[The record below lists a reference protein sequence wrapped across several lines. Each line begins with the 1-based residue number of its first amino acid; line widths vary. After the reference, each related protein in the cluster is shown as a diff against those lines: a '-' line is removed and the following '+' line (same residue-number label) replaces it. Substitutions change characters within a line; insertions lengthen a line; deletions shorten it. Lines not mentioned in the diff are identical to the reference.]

1 MSLKFI
7 LGGSGSGKST
17 ALYQFIIEKAQENP
31 GQQYILLVPDQY
43 TMQIQRQMVEL
54 HPGHALFNV
63 DVLSFGRLYYKVKE
77 ELGGEEKVALD
88 DTGKNLILRKLAAS
102 MADDLPA
109 IGGLM
114 EKQGYVSE
122 VKGLISEFM
131 QYGISPAG
139 MDELIRAAAGR
150 RGLQARLSDIQKLYG
165 AFLKELENQY
175 RTGESM
181 YPELTALLPE
191 SKIIRGSVV
200 VLDGFTGFTPV
211 QLPLV
216 REIMALAEMCYVAL
230 TIDCDPAGVTQEQQL
245 FYTSAKTI
253 RELEKLAQAAKVPV
267 ERYAFCQ
274 SGKRYGVSST
284 GSPAVMKKAAWPGNH
299 APALEKTSAPDAY
312 TPELEFLEKHLFRYD
327 NTVYDGY
334 CENIH
339 ISYAQN
345 PAEESL
351 KAAILLHRLVREQGF
366 KYRDIAVICAGLD
379 AYRHHLEEAFAQLDI
394 PCFVDATAGLTSNPL
409 LVFMKSLFELLE
421 KDFSFQAVLA
431 YLKSGLSGIT
441 REEADLLELY
451 LNQAGIRGRRAWER
465 PFVRLASRFDILKV
479 NELRERLLAELK
491 PVLSIAG
498 DSQTTVK
505 QQLASLYD
513 FLTQAQTEKK
523 LAAMEADFD
532 KRGDLVRAREYRQ
545 AFSKLMALFDQMAA
559 LMGEECLPFTETAK
573 ILKAGFEELRV
584 GAIPAKL
591 DQVLVGDLERTRL
604 SQVKVLLVLGVN
616 DVNIPGNNSWGGMLS
631 DLEREYLMGQGVEL
645 APSRRQ
651 LQFRQRFYLYQQL
664 TKPAEQLYLSYSLV
678 DNAQQEIRP
687 SYFIRT
693 VQGLF
698 PALEIK
704 PPGFEQ
710 PEHVSELPGRTAVLL
725 QKYVRDGLSVA
736 EAETLLNLLTL
747 MEKYYGA
754 DVVDTYV
761 ERAFLE
767 GGSERISPEV
777 ARELYS
783 SILYGS
789 VSRLENFAACP
800 YAHFLKYGLHLREPK
815 EYVLESVDM
824 GNIFHDVLS
833 GFGRDIR
840 EAGYDWCTFPPDFA
854 KEKLDI
860 RLEEIREQ
868 YGDELLLDK
877 ARNGYALTRAGRIL
891 RRTVEVLQRHMQA
904 GAFETWGL
912 ELPFSV
918 NCEWDASRELFMRL
932 EGRID
937 RVDVAKQDEDV
948 FVKVIDYKSGNKQF
962 SVDSLYAGL
971 SLQLTVYLD
980 MATKQLADRMP
991 DKKIRPAAMF
1001 YYRVADPVVDMEGAE
1016 NLDDLPTL
1024 RLREQRSRG
1033 ILNEDET
1040 AVRLLDHT
1048 FEKQSDVIPFSYNKD
1063 GGAARGSKACAEED
1077 LLLME
1082 RYSEYKVDELGR
1094 QIRAG
1099 HIEASPYQQGY
1110 EEGCTYCPYKGCCG
1124 YDEKLPGYQKRRIP
1138 VMEQGEALEKMKE
1151 ILQEKA

>member
-1 MSLKFI
+1 MSLQFI
-7 LGGSGSGKST
+7 LGGSGSGKSA
-17 ALYQFIIEKAQENP
+17 ALYQYIIKKAQENP

-43 TMQIQRQMVEL
+43 TMQIQRRMVQL

-77 ELGGEEKVALD
+77 ELGGEERVALD

-102 MADDLPA
+102 MADELPVV
-109 IGGLM
+109 GGLM

-139 MDELIRAAAGR
+139 MDELMKAAAGR

-165 AFLKELENQY
+165 AFLRELQDQY

-181 YPELTALLPE
+181 YPELTGLLPE
-191 SKIIRGSVV
+191 SKMIRGSVV
-200 VLDGFTGFTPV
+200 VMDGFTGFTPV

-216 REIMALAEMCYVAL
+216 RQIMALSQKCYVAL

-253 RELEKLAQAAKVPV
+253 RELEKLAQAAKVPI
-267 ERYAFCQ
+267 EKYAFCK
-274 SGKRYGVSST
+274 SGKRYSNTYTTSS
-284 GSPAVMKKAAWPGNH
+284 
-299 APALEKTSAPDAY
+299 
-312 TPELEFLEKHLFRYD
+312 ELAFLEQHLFRYD
-327 NTVYDGY
+327 NAVYDGA
-334 CENIH
+334 CGNIH
-339 ISYAQN
+339 ISYAST
-345 PAEESL
+345 PAQESRQ
-351 KAAILLHRLVREQGF
+351 AAILLRRLVREQGL

-379 AYRHHLEEAFAQLDI
+379 TYRHHLEEAFSQLEI

-409 LVFMKSLFELLE
+409 LIFMKGLFDLME
-421 KDFSFQAVLA
+421 KDFSFQAVLT
-431 YLKSGLSGIT
+431 YLRSGLSGIT
-441 REEADLLELY
+441 REETDLLELY

-465 PFVRLASRFDILKV
+465 PFIRLGNRFDLLKV
-479 NELRERLLAELK
+479 NELRERLMAELSS
-491 PVLSIAG
+491 VLSIAA
-498 DSQTTVK
+498 DPQATVR
-505 QQLASLYD
+505 QQLTSLYD

-523 LAAMEADFD
+523 LALMEEDFED
-532 KRGDLVRAREYRQ
+532 RGDLVRAREYRQ
-545 AFSKLMALFDQMAA
+545 AFSKLMGLFDQMAA
-559 LMGEECLPFTETAK
+559 LMGEERLAFAETVK
-573 ILKAGFEELRV
+573 ILKAGFEELKV
-584 GAIPAKL
+584 GSIPARL

-604 SQVKVLLVLGVN
+604 PEVKALLVLGVN
-616 DVNIPGNNSWGGMLS
+616 DVNIPGSNSRGGMLS

-664 TKPAEQLYLSYSLV
+664 TKPSEQLYLSYSLV

-698 PALEIK
+698 PALTIR
-704 PPGFEQ
+704 PLGFEQ
-710 PEHVSELPGRTAVLL
+710 PEHVSELPERTAVLL
-725 QKYVRDGLSVA
+725 QKYVRNGLSDNESA
-736 EAETLLNLLTL
+736 TLLKLLTL
-747 MEKYYGA
+747 TEEYYGP
-754 DVVDTYV
+754 DVVDAYI

-767 GGSERISPEV
+767 GGREHIAPEV
-777 ARELYS
+777 ARELYGS
-783 SILYGS
+783 VLYGS

-815 EYVLESVDM
+815 EYILESVDL

-833 GFGRDIR
+833 GFGRDLND
-840 EAGYDWCTFPPDFA
+840 AGYDWCTFPPEFA
-854 KEKLDI
+854 KEKLGN

-891 RRTVEVLQRHMQA
+891 RRTVDVLQRHMQA
-904 GAFETWGL
+904 GAFETYGL

-918 NCEWDASRELFMRL
+918 NCEWDASKELFMRL

-937 RVDVAKQDEDV
+937 RVDVARQDEDV

-980 MATKQLADRMP
+980 MATKQLAELSP
-991 DKKIRPAAMF
+991 GKNVRPAAMF

-1016 NLDDLPTL
+1016 NLDDLPVL

-1040 AVRLLDHT
+1040 VVRLLDHT

-1063 GGAARGSKACAEED
+1063 GQAARGSKACAEED

-1094 QIRAG
+1094 QIREG
-1099 HIEASPYQQGY
+1099 HIEASPYQQGN

>member
-1 MSLKFI
+1 MSLQFI
-7 LGGSGSGKST
+7 LGGSGSGKSA

-31 GQQYILLVPDQY
+31 EQQYILLVPDQY
-43 TMQIQRQMVEL
+43 TMQIQRQMVQL

-77 ELGGEEKVALD
+77 ELGGAEKVALD
-88 DTGKNLILRKLAAS
+88 DTGKNLILRKLAVS

-139 MDELIRAAAGR
+139 MDELIKAAGGR
-150 RGLQARLSDIQKLYG
+150 RGLQARLSDMQKLYG
-165 AFLKELENQY
+165 AFLRELQEQY

-181 YPELTALLPE
+181 YPELTGLLSE
-191 SKIIRGSVV
+191 SKMIRGSVV

-216 REIMALAEMCYVAL
+216 RQIMALAQKCYVAV
-230 TIDCDPAGVTQEQQL
+230 TIDCDPQSVTQEQQL

-253 RELEKLAQAAKVPV
+253 RELERLAQSARVKV
-267 ERYAFCQ
+267 ERYAFCE
-274 SGKRYGVSST
+274 SGKRFSHT
-284 GSPAVMKKAAWPGNH
+284 
-299 APALEKTSAPDAY
+299 Y
-312 TPELEFLEKHLFRYD
+312 TASPELAFLEKHLFRYD
-327 NTVYDGY
+327 HAVYDGI

-339 ISYAQN
+339 VSCAQN
-345 PAEESL
+345 PAEESRQ
-351 KAAILLHRLVREQGF
+351 AAILLRRLVRERGL

-379 AYRHHLEEAFAQLDI
+379 AYRHHLEEAFSQFDI

-409 LVFMKSLFELLE
+409 LIFMKGLFELME
-421 KDFSFQAVLA
+421 KDFSFQAVLT
-431 YLKSGLSGIT
+431 YLRSGLSGIT
-441 REEADLLELY
+441 REEADLMELY

-465 PFVRLASRFDILKV
+465 PFTHLGNRFDLLKV
-479 NELRERLLAELK
+479 NELKGRLMEELA
-491 PVLSIAG
+491 PVL
-498 DSQTTVK
+498 TVADDPQATVR
-505 QQLASLYD
+505 QQLTSLYD

-523 LAAMEADFD
+523 MAVMESDFEA
-532 KRGDLVRAREYRQ
+532 RGDLVRAREYRQ

-559 LMGEECLPFTETAK
+559 LMGEERLPFKETAK
-573 ILKAGFEELRV
+573 ILKAGFEELKV

-604 SQVKVLLVLGVN
+604 SQVKILLVLGVN
-616 DVNIPGNNSWGGMLS
+616 DVNIPGNNSRGGMLS

-664 TKPAEQLYLSYSLV
+664 TKPSEQLYLSYSLV

-693 VQGLF
+693 VVSLF
-698 PALEIK
+698 PALQIK
-704 PPGFEQ
+704 PAGFEN

-725 QKYVRDGLSVA
+725 QKYVSDGLS
-736 EAETLLNLLTL
+736 EAETAVLLKLLTL
-747 MEKYYGA
+747 MEEYDGPDMVSAYI
-754 DVVDTYV
+754 

-767 GGSERISPEV
+767 GGRERIAPEV
-777 ARELYS
+777 ARDLYGS
-783 SILYGS
+783 VLYGS
-789 VSRLENFAACP
+789 VSRLESFAACP

-833 GFGRDIR
+833 GFGRDLG
-840 EAGYDWCTFPPDFA
+840 EAGYDWCTFPPEFA
-854 KEKLDI
+854 EERLDS
-860 RLEEIREQ
+860 RLKEIREQ

-877 ARNGYALTRAGRIL
+877 ARNGYALIRAGRIL

-904 GAFETWGL
+904 GAFETYGL

-937 RVDVAKQDEDV
+937 RVDIARQDEDV

-962 SVDSLYAGL
+962 SIDSLYAGL

-980 MATKQLADRMP
+980 MATRQLAERNP
-991 DKKIRPAAMF
+991 GKKIRPAAMF

-1063 GGAARGSKACAEED
+1063 GQAARGSKACAEED

-1082 RYSEYKVDELGR
+1082 RYSAYKVDELGR
-1094 QIRAG
+1094 RIQEG
-1099 HIEASPYQQGY
+1099 HIEASPYQQGN

>member
-1 MSLKFI
+1 MSLQFI
-7 LGGSGSGKST
+7 LGGSGSGKSA
-17 ALYQFIIEKAQENP
+17 ALYQFIIKKALKNP
-31 GQQYILLVPDQY
+31 GQQYVLLVPDQY
-43 TMQIQRQMVEL
+43 TMQIQRQMVQL

-77 ELGGEEKVALD
+77 ELGGGEKVALD

-114 EKQGYVSE
+114 EKQGYVTE

-139 MDELIRAAAGR
+139 MDELMKAAAGR

-165 AFLKELENQY
+165 AFLRELQDRY

-181 YPELTALLPE
+181 YPELTGLLAE

-216 REIMALAEMCYVAL
+216 RQIMALAEKCYVAV
-230 TIDCDPAGVTQEQQL
+230 TIDCDPAQVTQEQQL

-253 RELEKLAQAAKVPV
+253 RELEKLAEAAGVPV
-267 ERYAFCQ
+267 ERYAFCK
-274 SGKRYGVSST
+274 SGKRFGVSR
-284 GSPAVMKKAAWPGNH
+284 
-299 APALEKTSAPDAY
+299 
-312 TPELEFLEKHLFRYD
+312 ELAFLEQHLFRYD
-327 NTVYDGY
+327 NVVYDGA

-339 ISYAQN
+339 IAYAQN
-345 PAEESL
+345 PSEESRQ
-351 KAAILLHRLVREQGF
+351 AAILLRRLVREKGL

-379 AYRHHLEEAFAQLDI
+379 TYRHHLEEAFSQLDI

-409 LVFMKSLFELLE
+409 LIFMQGLFDLLE
-421 KDFSFQAVLA
+421 KDFSFQAVLG

-451 LNQAGIRGRRAWER
+451 LSQAGIRGKRAWER
-465 PFVRLASRFDILKV
+465 PFVRLGNRFDILKV
-479 NELRERLLAELK
+479 NELRERLMAELK
-491 PVLSIAG
+491 PVLLIAA
-498 DSQTTVK
+498 DPEASVR
-505 QQLASLYD
+505 QQLTSMYD
-513 FLTQAQTEKK
+513 FLSRAETEKK
-523 LAAMEADFD
+523 LAVMEADFEA
-532 KRGDLVRAREYRQ
+532 RGDLVRAREYRQ
-545 AFSKLMALFDQMAA
+545 AFSKLMALFDQMAS
-559 LMGEECLPFTETAK
+559 LMGEERIPFTETAK

-584 GAIPAKL
+584 GAIPARL

-616 DVNIPGNNSWGGMLS
+616 DVNIPGNNSRGGMLS

-664 TKPAEQLYLSYSLV
+664 TKPSEQLYLSYSLV
-678 DNAQQEIRP
+678 DNSQQEVRP

-693 VQGLF
+693 VSGLF
-698 PALEIK
+698 PSLVIK
-704 PPGFEQ
+704 PLGSDQ
-710 PEHVSELPGRTAVLL
+710 PEHVSELPGRTAGLL
-725 QKYVRDGLSVA
+725 QKYVRDGLRDEETA
-736 EAETLLNLLTL
+736 TLLKQLTL
-747 MEKYYGA
+747 MEKYYGL
-754 DVVDTYV
+754 DTVNVYV

-767 GGSERISPEV
+767 GGKERIAPEV
-777 ARELYS
+777 ARELYGS
-783 SILYGS
+783 VLYGS

-833 GFGRDIR
+833 GFGRDLG
-840 EAGYDWCTFPPDFA
+840 EAGYDWCTFPPEFA
-854 KEKLDI
+854 EERLHD

-904 GAFETWGL
+904 GAFETYGL

-918 NCEWDASRELFMRL
+918 NCEWDATKELFMRL

-937 RVDVAKQDEDV
+937 RVDIAKQDEDV

-980 MATKQLADRMP
+980 MATKQLAERNP
-991 DKKIRPAAMF
+991 GKNVRPAAMF

-1033 ILNEDET
+1033 ILNEDRKV
-1040 AVRLLDHT
+1040 VRLLDHT
-1048 FEKQSDVIPFSYNKD
+1048 FEKQSDVIPFSFNKD
-1063 GGAARGSKACAEED
+1063 GLTARGSKACAQED

-1110 EEGCTYCPYKGCCG
+1110 EEGCTYCPYKGCCS

-1138 VMEQGEALEKMKE
+1138 VMEQGEALDKMKE
-1151 ILQEKA
+1151 ILQGKA